1 MNNYFNRLIIYC
13 FYCMKTRNLHYDSD
27 NDNKIEYDNSVVNY
41 MYSKEDSNT
50 DEDFVIIEK
59 SK

>member
-1 MNNYFNRLIIYC
+1 MNNYFDRLIIYC

-27 NDNKIEYDNSVVNY
+27 NDNKIDYKISVVNY
-41 MYSKEDSNT
+41 MFSKEDSNM
-50 DEDFVIIEK
+50 DEDFVVIEK